1 MRTTQLVA
9 HNGALQCNANRLR
22 RPVNEGTRKPRSD
35 ARLTSHTFFESH
47 RLEDL
52 EVLERRLAKLA
63 VGLNREGDEVVAKL
77 HSESISHCKV
87 PVWVNAVLGATQ
99 LGH

>member
-35 ARLTSHTFFESH
+35 ARLEHLPRSRRHRYHDTWVRYRAAGTSFIEKHYNIHIIYAYRST
-47 RLEDL
+47 
-52 EVLERRLAKLA
+52 
-63 VGLNREGDEVVAKL
+63 VGNPYYYRF
-77 HSESISHCKV
+77 
-87 PVWVNAVLGATQ
+87 
-99 LGH
+99 